1 MKKEKMNRRNAVKTV
16 AMGASAAFI
25 PLNTPKQIMRREQ
38 TPERKYSPFGVF
50 VVLSRFEPR

>member
-1 MKKEKMNRRNAVKTV
+1 MNRRNAVKTV

-25 PLNTPKQIMRREQ
+25 PLNTPKTNQCEENK